1 VNSRNE
7 DESGRLRKRFWCL
20 MVLLVPANAYWIMQS
35 EVIRYAGHPSTISL
49 FYNCIFWLCLLL
61 SVNSI
66 IRKTL
71 PRAALSRH
79 EILTL
84 YAVLG
89 ISTALAGHDL
99 IQVLLP
105 ILAYPA
111 FRADN
116 VNRWEETLLPLL
128 PRWLTVQNKEALKP
142 FYDGHSS
149 LYEPGHLSAWL
160 VPTLVWSGFLATLC
174 ATFLCLNA
182 LLRQQWTRSERLAFP
197 LIQLPL
203 ELSEPKAPLL
213 RNKLFWAGVIIAVG
227 IQTWNGMATL
237 TPRIPILPI
246 KYVDY
251 GGSNFPNRPWS
262 AIGWLPVGFYPFG
275 IALGM
280 LLPLDLS
287 FSSWFFFLF
296 WKAQLVVSAYFGWDQ
311 KPNFPY
317 VDGQSLGAYLGIAGG
332 ALFAMRKR
340 FAAVF
345 WQLLENTNQPGDSDE
360 PIPPRMAALGALL
373 GLVLLFVFFRLAGM
387 ASGLAIAFLVI
398 YFGLAVGI
406 TRMRAELGPPV
417 HDLHHAGPDSFLP
430 TVLGPTNLTKPDLM
444 VLAMSWGFNRAY
456 RTHPMPIQLEALK
469 LTGREGR
476 AGRPLFLA
484 LLLAGILGPLAGFW
498 ALLHLSYEVGAAGAV
513 APPNVMAIFG
523 REAWARFDSWSKVP
537 QPPQAEYGIATLG
550 GGAFVL
556 LLNLLRSRVMGFPFH
571 PVGYAVASSWGMSVL
586 WVPMLTAWALKLVL
600 LRYGG
605 LALYRKALPFFFGI
619 ILGECVAGSLW
630 SLLGIW
636 AGIPTYAFWP

>member
-1 VNSRNE
+1 
-7 DESGRLRKRFWCL
+7 
-20 MVLLVPANAYWIMQS
+20 MQS

-49 FYNCIFWLCLLL
+49 FYNCIFWLCLILAIN
-61 SVNSI
+61 SVL
-66 IRKTL
+66 RKTL
-71 PRAALSRH
+71 PRMALTRH
-79 EILTL
+79 EVLSL

-89 ISTALAGHDL
+89 ISTAIAGHDMV
-99 IQVLLP
+99 QVLLP

-111 FRADN
+111 YRADN
-116 VNRWEETLLPLL
+116 ANRWQETLVPILPS
-128 PRWLTVQNKEALKP
+128 WLTVGDKDALKP
-142 FYDGHSS
+142 FYTGHST
-149 LYEPGHLSAWL
+149 LYQTDHLSAWL
-160 VPTLVWSGFLATLC
+160 PPALVWSGFLATLC

-203 ELSEPKAPLL
+203 ELSEPRAPLL
-213 RNKLFWAGVIIAVG
+213 RNRLFWAGVTVAVG
-227 IQTWNGMATL
+227 LQLWNGLATL
-237 TPRIPILPI
+237 TPQVPMIPI
-246 KYVDY
+246 KNVDY
-251 GGSNFPNRPWS
+251 GGPNFPHRPWS

-296 WKAQLVVSAYFGWDQ
+296 WKAQLVLSAYFGWDQ
-311 KPNFPY
+311 KPGFPY
-317 VDGQSLGAYLGIAGG
+317 IEGQSLGAYLGVAAG

-345 WQLLENTNQPGDSDE
+345 WQLWEGGKNEGDDDE
-360 PIPPRMAALGALL
+360 PIPPRVAAFGALL
-373 GLVLLFVFFRLAGM
+373 GLVLLFTFFRLAGL
-387 ASGLAIAFLVI
+387 SGWIAAAFLLI

-417 HDLHHAGPDSFLP
+417 HDLHRAGPDSFLP
-430 TVLGPTNLTKPDLM
+430 QALGPTSFSRSELV

-456 RTHPMPIQLEALK
+456 RTHPMPIQLEAVK
-469 LTGREGR
+469 LTDRSGR

-484 LLLAGILGPLAGFW
+484 LLLAGIVAPLAAFW
-498 ALLHLSYEVGAAGAV
+498 ALLHLSYEVGAAAIT
-513 APPNVMAIFG
+513 PPNVLAIFG
-523 REAWARFDSWSKVP
+523 REAWGRFDSWNNVP
-537 QPPQAEYGIATLG
+537 QPPQTEYTAATG
-550 GGAFVL
+550 GGLAFVL

-571 PVGYAVASSWGMSVL
+571 PVGYAVSSSWGMSVL
-586 WVPMLTAWALKLVL
+586 WVPMLLAWMLKLVL

-605 LALYRKALPFFFGI
+605 LALYRKALPFFFGV
-619 ILGECVAGSLW
+619 ILGECLAGSLW

-636 AGIPTYAFWP
+636 GGIPTYAFWP